1 MGSLPEKPGI
11 NQDLQFVY
19 GRLTVSAFRMG
30 LFFLSGDRDPHP
42 LFFTLDVN
50 KSPALYILIRALDD
64 PYREFR
70 GFSSLNITLFKFRSD
85 EKAEMA

>member
-1 MGSLPEKPGI
+1 MGSLPEKHGI

-19 GRLTVSAFRMG
+19 GRLTFSAFRMG